1 MKTNF
6 VFSPAIFPVLFLL
19 IFSGL
24 LSGCASSI
32 SIPKKISENAEQS
45 MWIYVEEASAGSTFK
60 EKTLYYC
67 EYKSERKPVCYEV
80 KVEKSK

>member
-1 MKTNF
+1 MKTNS
-6 VFSPAIFPVLFLL
+6 VISPVIFMALFLL
-19 IFSGL
+19 IFSVL
-24 LSGCASSI
+24 FSGCASSI

-45 MWIYVEEASAGSTFK
+45 MWIYIEEASAGSTFK
-60 EKTLYYC
+60 EKTLYFC